1 MEAQDL
7 AAQERLGEISRVLV
21 GARQAAKALPGFPG
35 ALPQTFGEAYSIQE
49 LSRGLWQDDVVGWK
63 VGGVPPAFIDRFGET
78 RLVGP
83 IFSRSVQTVDDAGH
97 VEMPVF
103 MDGFAAIEPELIV
116 QLGAT
121 RADDRMFIGAEI
133 ASSPL
138 PSINAIGPIAVIS
151 DFGNNNGM
159 VIGPEIVA
167 WRGQDLGSIPVICMI
182 DDQCVGEREVS
193 NAMVSADQTIAFLLS
208 HGERKGIKMPP
219 GTYIST
225 GAITGVHEAEIGA
238 RSRIS
243 FGDHGAFALSLIAAE
258 PIL

>member
-1 MEAQDL
+1 MDAQDL

-21 GARQAAKALPGFPG
+21 RARQSAKALPGFPG
-35 ALPQTFGEAYSIQE
+35 MLPQTFGEAYSIQE
-49 LSRGLWQDDVVGWK
+49 LSRALWQDDIVGWK
-63 VGGVPPAFIDRFGET
+63 VGGVPPAFIGKFGET

-83 IFSRSVQTVDDAGH
+83 IFSRSVETVTDGGH

-103 MDGFAAIEPELIV
+103 MGGFAAIEPELIV

-138 PSINAIGPIAVIS
+138 PAINAIGPIAVIS

-159 VIGPEIVA
+159 IIGPEIVN
-167 WRGQDLGSIPVICMI
+167 WRERDLGPIPVTCTI
-182 DDQCVGEREVS
+182 DDKCVGERDVS
-193 NAMVSADQTIAFLLS
+193 DVIGSADQTIAFLLS
-208 HGERKGIKMPP
+208 HGERKGIEMPS
-219 GTYIST
+219 GTHIST

-238 RSRIS
+238 KSRIS
-243 FGDHGAFALSLIAAE
+243 FGDHGSFSLSLVAAE
-258 PIL
+258 PSS